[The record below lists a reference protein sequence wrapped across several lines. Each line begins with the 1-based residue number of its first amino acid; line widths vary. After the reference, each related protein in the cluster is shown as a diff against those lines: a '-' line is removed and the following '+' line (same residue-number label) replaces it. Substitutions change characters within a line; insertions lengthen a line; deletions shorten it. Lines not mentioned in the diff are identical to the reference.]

1 MDDVTLLDTWRRR
14 YGQDVSGWDFSDLGD
29 SLQTE
34 EPPWQYRDLVAEAL
48 TGRASALDMGTG
60 GGEVLRGLA
69 DLLPPDTRATEGWA
83 PNVPVATAA
92 LAPLGIPVTA
102 YDPDTDARMPYDDVT
117 FDVVLNRHE
126 SYDAGEVARVLR
138 PGGVLLTQQVDGRNV
153 AELYDLFGGTP
164 QYLHVNLENLIAE
177 AEEAGLAVQQSWDW
191 AGRMR
196 VADVATL
203 VGYAAMAPWEFPD
216 DFSVDTYADVL
227 LGLHNAGRPI
237 DLSYRLFALR
247 ALKPR

>member
-1 MDDVTLLDTWRRR
+1 MDDVTLLETWRRR
-14 YGQDVSGWDFSDLGD
+14 HEQDVSGWDFSVFGD

-34 EPPWQYRDLVAEAL
+34 EPPWKYRDLVAEAL
-48 TGRASALDMGTG
+48 AGRSSALDMGTG
-60 GGEVLRGLA
+60 GGEVLIGLA
-69 DLLPPDTRATEGWA
+69 DLLPPDTRATEGWE
-83 PNVPVATAA
+83 PNVPVATQA

-102 YDPDTDARMPYDDVT
+102 YDPDIDDRMPYDDAT
-117 FDVVLNRHE
+117 FDVVLNRHD
-126 SYDAGEVARVLR
+126 SYDAAEVARVLR

-164 QYLHVNLENLIAE
+164 QYLHVNLENLVAE
-177 AEEAGLAVQQSWDW
+177 AEKAGLAVQQSWDW

-196 VADVATL
+196 VADVETL

-216 DFSVDTYADVL
+216 DFSVPTYADVL
-227 LGLHNAGRPI
+227 LGLHHVGKPI

-247 ALKPR
+247 ALKPH